1 MLLNFLKYTEE
12 DLTTN
17 NYLVLLSIVL
27 KLRTLG
33 LLSVQCFGAFLSIQ
47 QNVYSSPHSL
57 TLLEPCSLL
66 SGSLLP
72 NFSLP
77 KEPWSLL
84 LPETVSPVL
93 FQAESSIHK
102 WARAEVCDTTKE
114 AWQNSGHGYICGR
127 AGDFT
132 KGQWS

>member
-1 MLLNFLKYTEE
+1 MLLNILKYTEE
-12 DLTTN
+12 HLTTN
-17 NYLVLLSIVL
+17 NYLVLHFNSAKVENTWPVKSSVL
-27 KLRTLG
+27 WSLPINPAEC
-33 LLSVQCFGAFLSIQ
+33 LLIS
-47 QNVYSSPHSL
+47 SL

-84 LPETVSPVL
+84 LPETVSPVP
-93 FQAESSIHK
+93 FQTESSIHK
-102 WARAEVCDTTKE
+102 CARAEVCDTTKE
-114 AWQNSGHGYICGR
+114 AWQDSGHGYICRR

>member
-1 MLLNFLKYTEE
+1 MLLNILKYTEE
-12 DLTTN
+12 HLTTN
-17 NYLVLLSIVL
+17 NYLVLRFNSAKVENTWPVKSSVL
-27 KLRTLG
+27 WSLPINPAEC
-33 LLSVQCFGAFLSIQ
+33 LLIS
-47 QNVYSSPHSL
+47 SL

-84 LPETVSPVL
+84 LPETVSPVP
-93 FQAESSIHK
+93 FQTESSIHK
-102 WARAEVCDTTKE
+102 CARAEVCDTTKE
-114 AWQNSGHGYICGR
+114 AWQDSGHGYICGR

-132 KGQWS
+132 EGQWS